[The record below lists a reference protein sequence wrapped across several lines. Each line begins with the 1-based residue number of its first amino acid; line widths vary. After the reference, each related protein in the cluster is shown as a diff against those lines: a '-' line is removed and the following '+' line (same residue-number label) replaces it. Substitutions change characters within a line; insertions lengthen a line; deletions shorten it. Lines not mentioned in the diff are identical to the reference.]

1 MLVVTEPKVIY
12 ELYRKG
18 YIDSNSVIYNLNAN
32 TTQFNMIRLMPP
44 QGMNTASL
52 EFDQYYIN
60 LILSD
65 NNYFIQF
72 MNIIIPLRDGKDVY
86 ILAYNEDTVF
96 NPITETLMKFIQ
108 QRYGYD
114 YQEVHYMEDINM
126 MDLSSFTTPGIIQF
140 DEDFNTFNCPA
151 RKFENFVSFGPEF
164 PNDEKTT
171 DQFVGSCHQ
180 RDEGI
185 KLESLILSIAIYA
198 EAIVSLCS

>member
-1 MLVVTEPKVIY
+1 MLVATEPKVIY

-140 DEDFNTFNCPA
+140 DEDFNRYEQLMSIYSPYYYIN
-151 RKFENFVSFGPEF
+151 EII
-164 PNDEKTT
+164 NDS
-171 DQFVGSCHQ
+171 GG
-180 RDEGI
+180 R
-185 KLESLILSIAIYA
+185 
-198 EAIVSLCS
+198 